1 MTLSTMKPFAES
13 CDQNKHPILEVLRTE
28 FAHATTV
35 LEIGSGTGQH
45 AVFFAAEL
53 PQLIWQTS
61 EVVEHHAGIQAWI
74 NDSGLTNVLPPIEL
88 DVLRSPWPDTQ
99 YDAIFSANTSHI
111 MAWPEVVAMFESI
124 GKHMNSGATFC
135 LYGPF
140 NKHGQ
145 YTSDSNARFDQWL
158 KARDPNSG
166 VRDMEM
172 LTALAAQQGLE
183 LTAEHDMPANNKIL
197 VWHKLQA

>member
-1 MTLSTMKPFAES
+1 MKPFAES
-13 CDQNKHPILEVLRTE
+13 CEQNKHPILEVLRVE
-28 FAHATTV
+28 FAHAATV

-53 PQLIWQTS
+53 PHIVWHTS
-61 EVVEHHAGIQAWI
+61 DVTDYHPGIQAWI
-74 NDSGLTNVLPPIEL
+74 DDSGLTNVLPPMEL
-88 DVLRSPWPDTQ
+88 DVMRSNWPATQ
-99 YDAIFSANTSHI
+99 YDAVFSANTSHI
-111 MAWPEVVAMFESI
+111 MSWPEVVAMFE
-124 GKHMNSGATFC
+124 GLGNHMNSGASFC

-172 LTALAAQQGLE
+172 LMTLATQQGLE
-183 LTAEHDMPANNKIL
+183 FSTEYDMPANNKIL
-197 VWHKLQA
+197 VWRKTQA